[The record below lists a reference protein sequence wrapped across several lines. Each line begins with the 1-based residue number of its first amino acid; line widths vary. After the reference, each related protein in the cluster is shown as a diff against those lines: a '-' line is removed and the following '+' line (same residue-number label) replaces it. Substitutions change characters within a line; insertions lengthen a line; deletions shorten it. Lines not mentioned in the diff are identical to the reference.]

1 MRWHRLACQFY
12 VGSAGGVIPARLSET
27 LISSRP
33 SVTNDMAQADPITSI
48 PAHASTVDLLQRLKR
63 PKESWDTF
71 LLSLFEEELP
81 PETVAELDRRRKHDR
96 FSSYAEAERRHPK
109 WKSGH

>member
-1 MRWHRLACQFY
+1 MTMRPLVA
-12 VGSAGGVIPARLSET
+12 
-27 LISSRP
+27 
-33 SVTNDMAQADPITSI
+33 NDMARADPVTSI
-48 PAHASTVDLLQRLKR
+48 PAHASTVELLQRLKR

-96 FSSYAEAERRHPK
+96 FSSYAEVERRHPK
-109 WKSGH
+109 WRSGH